1 MRPALPAALL
11 AAPLLLAAPALPPS
25 KLSRPSLLLVISVD
39 QLGADLLARYGRDL
53 PGGLGMLQREGIH
66 FTAAYHDHAYT
77 ETGPGHSVLLSG
89 RHPSHTGIPEN
100 NWKDPLT
107 GRKLNCVEDARAPI
121 LGRPPTVRGA
131 SQALFRGTTLG
142 DWLQAE
148 VKGSRVFTVSG
159 KDRASILLGG
169 ARPTAAYWF
178 EPGAG
183 YTTSTAYAAKLPDW
197 LAAHNAALMKRLRHD
212 TWWWTPLAST
222 EGAARNGTYPTSQGT
237 FRSGLPRQVN
247 PAGMPLDEAFYNRF
261 KGSPFF
267 DEATAE
273 AAERLLDTEKLGQ
286 GEGTDLLAVGFS
298 ATDYV
303 GHFYGNAGDEMV
315 DQIRRLDAL
324 LGRFLAFVK
333 ARVPSVAVVLSA
345 DHGSA
350 DLVERLAEQGYAARR
365 VDSKAWLEQ
374 LNAAL
379 RKRLPLQA
387 DAVSFTST
395 PKNLYVR
402 EVPGAAREEI
412 LREAL
417 ALVRRMPEIALA
429 STPAELEATEEDPD
443 PNPAG
448 RSLKILLK
456 HSCVS
461 GRSGD
466 ILLVPK
472 PYTVFSDDPPWLV
485 QHGYPYDSDR
495 RVPLIFW
502 GPWQAGERKEPVR
515 TVDLA
520 PTLARELGL
529 APKEGLDG
537 RALELPR
544 KPK

>member
-1 MRPALPAALL
+1 
-11 AAPLLLAAPALPPS
+11 
-25 KLSRPSLLLVISVD
+25 
-39 QLGADLLARYGRDL
+39 
-53 PGGLGMLQREGIH
+53 
-66 FTAAYHDHAYT
+66 
-77 ETGPGHSVLLSG
+77 
-89 RHPSHTGIPEN
+89 
-100 NWKDPLT
+100 
-107 GRKLNCVEDARAPI
+107 
-121 LGRPPTVRGA
+121 
-131 SQALFRGTTLG
+131 
-142 DWLQAE
+142 
-148 VKGSRVFTVSG
+148 
-159 KDRASILLGG
+159 
-169 ARPTAAYWF
+169 
-178 EPGAG
+178 
-183 YTTSTAYAAKLPDW
+183 
-197 LAAHNAALMKRLRHD
+197 
-212 TWWWTPLAST
+212 
-222 EGAARNGTYPTSQGT
+222 
-237 FRSGLPRQVN
+237 
-247 PAGMPLDEAFYNRF
+247 MPLDEAFYNRF

-429 STPAELEATEEDPD
+429 STPAELEAVEEDPD